1 MQPLAFR
8 AANCAALAFLRLLRS
23 LSAADAER

>member
-1 MQPLAFR
+1 VDAIR
-8 AANCAALAFLRLLRS
+8 AANRATLAFLRLLRS